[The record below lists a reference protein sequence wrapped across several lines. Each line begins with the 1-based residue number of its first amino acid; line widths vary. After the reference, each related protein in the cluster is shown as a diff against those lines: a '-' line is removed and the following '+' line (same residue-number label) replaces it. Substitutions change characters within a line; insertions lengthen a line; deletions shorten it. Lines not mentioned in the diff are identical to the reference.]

1 MRASHLRTGSAP
13 ITFRMSFGHAAAT
26 RDRAENVLV
35 EVRDSKGRY
44 GLGEG
49 CPRSYVTGE
58 DVPGA
63 LAFLAAHRDALLA
76 IEDLQGLKAWI
87 ATNTAAIDINP
98 SAFCAAELALID
110 LFARQA
116 GQDIETFL
124 RITRASDPIRVSAV
138 YGSGKAVTFH
148 LQATL
153 FGLNGMRDS
162 KLKITGDASRDLA
175 RAKSLARSGRV
186 RLDANNLWPDAEA
199 ALPSL
204 SALAPHAWAVEEP
217 IRPRDWSGLSRI
229 ARETGLAI
237 IFDESLLT
245 LADLDAAPKDISL
258 VPNLRVS
265 KQGGLLRSLDLL
277 ARIPGP
283 VIVGAQVGE
292 TSILA
297 RSGLALAHAAG
308 ARLTGFECAYAPLL
322 LSHDVVTPSLGFGRF
337 GRVRQGRFVERP
349 GFGLALRSTSSD
361 MAAV

>member
-1 MRASHLRTGSAP
+1 MRASCLRAGSAP
-13 ITFRMSFGHAAAT
+13 VAFRMAFGHAAAT

-35 EVRDSKGRY
+35 EVEDAEGRK

-58 DVPGA
+58 TVPGA
-63 LAFLAAHRDALLA
+63 LAFLAAHRDSLLA
-76 IEDLQGLKAWI
+76 IENLQQLKDWI
-87 ATNTAAIDINP
+87 AANIAAIDANP

-116 GQDIETFL
+116 GQDLETFL
-124 RITRASDPIRVSAV
+124 GITRRSDPVPVSAV
-138 YGSGKAVTFH
+138 YGAGNATAFR
-148 LQATL
+148 LQAML

-162 KLKITGDASRDLA
+162 KLKIGGNPARDSA
-175 RAKSLARSGRV
+175 RARSLARRGPV

-204 SALAPHAWAVEEP
+204 RALAPHAWAVEEP
-217 IRPRDWSGLSRI
+217 VKPRDWSALAQI
-229 ARETGLAI
+229 ARDTGLAI
-237 IFDESLLT
+237 ILDESLLT
-245 LADLDAAPKDISL
+245 RSDLASAPQDIAI

-277 ARIPGP
+277 AHIPGR

-297 RSGLALAHAAG
+297 RAGLALAHAAG
-308 ARLTGFECAYAPLL
+308 DRLAGFEGAYAPLL
-322 LSHDVVTPSLGFGRF
+322 LSSDVATPSLGFGRQ
-337 GRVRQGRFVERP
+337 GQVRHDRFNGKP
-349 GFGLALRSTSSD
+349 GSGLSLVHRF
-361 MAAV
+361 AADLA